1 MRQMIYFV
9 FEIVDFQ
16 VFVNISYKLTINNS
30 IKGDNLIEEKR
41 IDRFLDFI
49 FVFQKDKGVID
60 FIILATDSRVS

>member
-1 MRQMIYFV
+1 MIYFV